1 MVSLLII
8 SRIQL
13 HHNMKRQALID
24 SLLLIF
30 IILSSQ
36 RSGGQLMNKDIDS
49 FRLKYQNTDIKV
61 DLAVDLWSSLLPL
74 DFDGDGD
81 LDLICGEFVDRFTW
95 FENTGT
101 PKNPVFAA
109 GKFLENSAGLIHM
122 DLEMMMPVAID
133 WNGDKFVDLI
143 VGDEDGRIALIENTG
158 LVKTG
163 CRFLNLRSIL
173 NRKLA

>member
-1 MVSLLII
+1 MS
-8 SRIQL
+8 
-13 HHNMKRQALID
+13 
-24 SLLLIF
+24 
-30 IILSSQ
+30 
-36 RSGGQLMNKDIDS
+36 
-49 FRLKYQNTDIKV
+49 V
-61 DLAVDLWSSLLPL
+61 DLAVGLWSSLLPL

-95 FENTGT
+95 FGNTGT
-101 PKNPVFAA
+101 RRNPFFAA
-109 GKFLENSAGLIHM
+109 GKFPENSAGLIHM